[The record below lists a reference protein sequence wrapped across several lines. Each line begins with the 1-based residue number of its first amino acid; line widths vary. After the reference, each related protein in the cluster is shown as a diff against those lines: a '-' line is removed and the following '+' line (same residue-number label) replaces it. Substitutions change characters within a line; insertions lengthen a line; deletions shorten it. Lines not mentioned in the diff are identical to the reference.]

1 MKSLQKKQ
9 YAVGLALS
17 GGGAKGFA
25 HAGAIKALEEFH
37 IYPDLISGTSA
48 GAIVGSLYADGC
60 NPHEIIELFN
70 HTSFYKFA
78 SFARSKSGLFKI
90 DNFRKAMEQKLK
102 AKTFEELNIPLYVN
116 ATDMFHGKNVFFS
129 SGSLLDK
136 VIASCSIPIIFE
148 PVLIDGIHYSDG
160 GLLCNFPVEVLRK
173 QCQYL
178 IGVNVSPVDI
188 DHEEQLN
195 LLDIIQRTY
204 FFIRKSNVINSR
216 EQCDLLI
223 EPPSIDKYG
232 MFDAVK
238 NEEIFQLGYQAALA
252 ILNAQPEIVK
262 EMQALGSPR
271 RLKHEIN

>member
-1 MKSLQKKQ
+1 MKSLQTPR
-9 YAVGLALS
+9 YTVGLALS

-25 HAGAIKALEEFH
+25 HAGAIKALEEYG
-37 IYPDLISGTSA
+37 IYPDIISGTSA

-70 HTSFYKFA
+70 NTSFYKFA

-90 DNFRKAMEQKLK
+90 DNFRKAMEKKLK
-102 AKTFEELNIPLYVN
+102 SKTFEELNIPLYVN
-116 ATDMFHGKNVFFS
+116 ATDMFHGKNVFFN

-148 PVLIDGIHYSDG
+148 PVLIDGIHYADG
-160 GLLCNFPVEVLRK
+160 GLLCNFPVEILRK
-173 QCQYL
+173 QCKYL
-178 IGVNVSPVDI
+178 IGVNVGPVEI

-204 FFIRKSNVINSR
+204 FFIRKANVLNVR

-223 EPPSIDKYG
+223 EPQEIDKYG
-232 MFDAVK
+232 MFDAVR
-238 NEEIFQLGYQAALA
+238 NEEIFQLGYQTALA
-252 ILNAQPEIVK
+252 ILNAQEEKIK
-262 EMQALGSPR
+262 EMQSLSFSHR
-271 RLKHEIN
+271 KIQ